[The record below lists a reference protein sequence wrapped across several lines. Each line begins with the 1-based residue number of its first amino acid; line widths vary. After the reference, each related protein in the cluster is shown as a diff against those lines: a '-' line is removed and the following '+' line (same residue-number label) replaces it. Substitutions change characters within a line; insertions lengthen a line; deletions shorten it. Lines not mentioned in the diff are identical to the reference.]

1 MYENFPV
8 NIRVKLAALWTAV
21 MFCYLYGDYFE
32 LYVPQKVEGLVNGVN
47 LLDTPLK
54 LFVATVLLTIPAL
67 MILVSIFLKPSI
79 SRFLN
84 MIWGTFFTIIMLLIG
99 VTSLSAWYAFYVFL
113 AFTESMITA
122 LIVWQ
127 AWNWQKKA

>member
-8 NIRVKLAALWTAV
+8 NTRVKLAALWTAV

-32 LYVPQKVEGLVNGVN
+32 LYVPQKVEGLVNGGN

-67 MILVSIFLKPSI
+67 MILASIFLKPAI
-79 SRFLN
+79 RRYLN
-84 MIWGTFFTIIMLLIG
+84 LICGIFFTVIMLLIG

-113 AFTESMITA
+113 AFIESMITA

-127 AWNWQKKA
+127 AWKWQKKA

>member
-1 MYENFPV
+1 
-8 NIRVKLAALWTAV
+8 

-32 LYVPQKVEGLVNGVN
+32 LYVPQKVEGLVNGGN

-67 MILVSIFLKPSI
+67 MILVSIFLKPAI
-79 SRFLN
+79 SRYLN
-84 MIWGTFFTIIMLLIG
+84 LICGIFFTVIMLLIG

-113 AFTESMITA
+113 AFIESMITA

-127 AWNWQKKA
+127 AWKWQKKA